1 PLVDAFMQS
10 DVWWALK
17 SQRDMAIDER
27 ISNVM
32 NLGTHN
38 SFNASAEGFVRWVL
52 FIGVDYIGIQPNQL
66 FAIWD
71 QLRMGVRLIE
81 LDVYDKDVDDDG
93 NKELVVM
100 HNETY
105 GRTAKAFYSILSEIR
120 SWLIA
125 QGNENEIIFLDIE
138 DHASGDTRLLGEIL
152 DHFGNVIFTPVD
164 REGDPF
170 YGRWPTRNELLDLGK
185 RVIIFTHGD
194 FSDGPIRL
202 FELYSEEDQKLYKW
216 LGSDHFFLMGPT
228 AYPELNPYTN
238 MTDKT
243 INDYWDGNN
252 LPPDYQQDLEKF
264 FVVRSDGL
272 TGPGGALPRAMVGW
286 DVAYCATNNV
296 NFIKMDFVL
305 GQEYD
310 IEDWSGTSR
319 NDFDTPGGWDNDFEM
334 YSFLDNFRGNRLS
347 RAIWSW
353 QIDTYRHDPNI
364 YLLSYQELHSPT
376 ARVAN
381 RTDGRHYVVQEGFP
395 FDPDISPLQLIL
407 TQDWLGVA
415 TDPTNTYFR
424 TTRGHWNTQ
433 QKENVHPFACAKIGS
448 NRTEW
453 RITERAG
460 PWDEGAKVCD
470 EEFNNKDEGTWV
482 FAGPVNGYQ
491 NLLLL
496 AARWEYAKQDPN
508 RIAVAEEPVWIN
520 VSDEDN
526 DADWTVREGAP
537 PIIED
542 GQLWPEGGD
551 GGLCFI
557 ATAAYGSRMAKEVE
571 VFEKVRD
578 EYLLNHGLGRAFVSG
593 YYKYSPPLAR
603 WIVKHPAMRRMVRIG
618 LYPVLEVSKCF
629 MGEIPSNE
637 R

>member
-1 PLVDAFMQS
+1 MKMQKKCLVAMAIVITITIGSLGVSLAAEPNIVPNDPLVTSFMQT
-10 DVWWALK
+10 DIWWALK

-38 SFNASAEGFVRWVL
+38 SFNASAEGFVRWIL
-52 FIGVDYIGIQPNQL
+52 WIGVEYLGIQPNQL

-105 GRTAKAFYSILSEIR
+105 GRTAKAFHSILSEIS

-125 QGNENEIIFLDIE
+125 DGNENEIIFLDIE
-138 DHASGDTRLLGEIL
+138 DHASGDPRLLGEIL
-152 DHFGNVIFTPVD
+152 DYFGNVIFTPVD
-164 REGDPF
+164 RGDLF
-170 YGRWPTRNELLDLGK
+170 HGRWPTRNELLDLGK

-202 FELYSEEDQKLYKW
+202 FEAYSEVDQKLYKW
-216 LGSDHFFLMGPT
+216 LGSDHFFLMGLT
-228 AYPELNPYTN
+228 VYPELNPYTN

-252 LPPDYQQDLEKF
+252 LPPGYQQDLEKF

-272 TGPGGALPRAMVGW
+272 AAGPRAMVGA
-286 DVAYCATNNV
+286 DVAYCVTNNV

-310 IEDWSGTSR
+310 IEDQSGTSR
-319 NDFDTPGGWDNDFEM
+319 NDFDTPGGWDNDHEI
-334 YSFLDNFRGNRLS
+334 YSFLDNIRGNRLS

-353 QIDTYRHDPNI
+353 QIDTYRHYANI
-364 YLLSYQELHSPT
+364 YFLSYQGLHSPT

-381 RTDGRHYVVQEGFP
+381 RTDGRHYVVQEGFSVEP
-395 FDPDISPLQLIL
+395 SLLIL
-407 TQDWLGVA
+407 SQDWVGVA
-415 TDPTNTYFR
+415 TDPSYFK
-424 TTRGHWNTQ
+424 TTRGHWNTEQ
-433 QKENVHPFACAKIGS
+433 IQNPHPFACAKIGS

-453 RITERAG
+453 RITQQAGRWDQGQWLCER
-460 PWDEGAKVCD
+460 
-470 EEFNNKDEGTWV
+470 EFNNQGQGTWA

-491 NLLLL
+491 NFALLI
-496 AARWEYAKQDPN
+496 ARWNYAIDNVNN
-508 RIAVAEEPVWIN
+508 RPEVALQPVWIN
-520 VSDEDN
+520 VSDEDD
-526 DADWTVREGAP
+526 DANWTVREGSPTVMPKAMP
-537 PIIED
+537 WIP
-542 GQLWPEGGD
+542 
-551 GGLCFI
+551 
-557 ATAAYGSRMAKEVE
+557 
-571 VFEKVRD
+571 
-578 EYLLNHGLGRAFVSG
+578 LLL
-593 YYKYSPPLAR
+593 LDD
-603 WIVKHPAMRRMVRIG
+603 
-618 LYPVLEVSKCF
+618 
-629 MGEIPSNE
+629 
-637 R
+637 